1 MGEFY
6 AGMASLGLGYGPSFQ
21 GVERV
26 WGGAGVARGEI
37 AAPEGVAD
45 CGVGLHP
52 TVLDA
57 CFQVL
62 MAALPEAAGDPYVP
76 LGWESLELWE
86 RAPRRVL
93 CEARLREGAADTA
106 VADLWLRDAAGAA
119 FGRVR
124 GLLLKRATRQALL
137 GAAAGVDELLYEVV
151 WREVA
156 APAATAEFLAGP
168 AEVGALVA
176 PRLETLAAGVGFE
189 AGREARLEALLE
201 QRALGYALAGLR
213 QLGWSPVVGEAVEAA
228 ALRDGL
234 GVLPE
239 HTRLFARL
247 LALLGEVG
255 LLSADGSPGRWRVA
269 APDLP
274 TVSDEGLSE
283 AELEGSIAWALL
295 SRCGASLAAVLRG
308 EVAPLRL
315 LFPEQGVGAADLY
328 REAPVFRLTNAAL
341 AKAVERAVAGLPPGR
356 RLRVLEVGAG
366 TGGATASLLP
376 LLPRERTD
384 YAYTDVSAGFF
395 SAAEERFGP
404 AYPFVSYRVL
414 DIEREPQEQG
424 FAACG
429 YDLVVASN
437 VLHATRDVTASARHC
452 RSLLAPSGELALL
465 EVMEPRGWHDLTFG
479 LLEGWWR
486 FADSPLRSEHA
497 LLNASD
503 WRRALEAAG
512 FADVTILRPAADAG
526 PGVVLARSPSAEQPG
541 LWLLAADAGG
551 TADRLAAG
559 LAARGQRVV
568 MARPGAE
575 LALEAE
581 TIAGVEA
588 WRLRTGETA
597 DWRELLARLPVEP
610 PLRGVA
616 HLAALDAAAAGSE
629 AATTERLATD
639 AEAVVGGAL
648 ALTQALLGLG
658 APPTAG
664 LWLVTEG
671 AQVVAGEPGGR
682 LIGAALWGLGRTL
695 AREHPELGVRRLDLE
710 ADTELAA
717 LLDELLAPDG
727 EDEASRRG
735 TARLAPRLVRAGS
748 ETERLALPSE
758 AGWRLA
764 RGSERTLAGLHVERV
779 TIAPPGPG
787 EVAVA
792 LEAAGLN
799 FRDVLDTLGLVPVDA
814 GPLGLEFAGRI
825 VAVGADVKG
834 FAPGDRVVGLGSG
847 CFGDRVTTPAALVAR
862 LPAALAPAAA
872 ATLPSVFVTAALA
885 FELASLRRGDRVLV
899 HAGAG
904 GVGLAAIQLA
914 HAAGAEVFATASAA
928 KRGYLRGLGVE
939 HVHDSRSTGF
949 AAEILA
955 ATGGRGVD
963 VVLNSLTGEGFIA
976 ASLSAL
982 VPGGRFVEIAKR
994 DIWSAGTMSAARPD
1008 VVYHILAVDRLIVE
1022 EPDRI
1027 GSALRSALERMAA
1040 GELQALPYVSYPLSE
1055 ARLAMRRMQQ
1065 ARHIGKIV
1073 LTPPAAA
1080 TVRAG
1085 ATYLITGGLGGIGLA
1100 VAGWLADRGASHI
1113 ALNGRRAPNA
1123 AAAAAVAALRARG
1136 VTVEVIQ
1143 ADVAK
1148 AAEVDRLLAEIE
1160 ARMPPL
1166 AGVIHSVGL
1175 LRDGAVANQDWSRF
1189 AEVLNPKV
1197 LGGWRL
1203 HCATLHR
1210 PLELFVLF
1218 ASTAGLLGSR
1228 GQANHAAANVFLDQL
1243 ARCRRALGLPGLSV
1257 DWGAWSEI
1265 GEAAERRAALEA
1277 SLAAAGIGWIAPAQG
1292 LAALG
1297 RALAGE
1303 AAQLAVAAVDWNR
1316 VPPAPFLGELLAADR
1331 ARRGR
1336 PRAAAAEPPIA
1347 QRLARTPPAQRQADL
1362 VAWLGQAMQTVLRLP
1377 EPPDASIGFSALGM
1391 DSLMAVELRNRL
1403 NAQLR
1408 LDPPL
1413 PATILFDTPNLSAL
1427 AQSIQQRLGLNAKEE
1442 EEEEKPTSRPAVSS
1456 NALDRPEVA
1465 IVGMACR
1472 FPLAPDLGAYW
1483 RLLMEG
1489 TDAIVRIPTG
1499 RLKPIPEA
1507 GAGAEMA
1514 GLLDEIADFDPS
1526 HFGISHN
1533 EAPYIDPQ
1541 HRLLLEATW
1550 HALEN
1555 AGIAPIKLSGS
1566 RTGVFIGIGAADF
1579 AAQHAND
1586 LRVLSVYSGLGSGS
1600 FAAANRVSYV
1610 FGFTGPSFAVNTACA
1625 SSLTALHL
1633 AVTSL
1638 QADECDLAVVGG
1650 VNLLLHSSEFV
1661 SLSKAEV
1668 LSQTGRCRSFSSDAD
1683 GYVRGEGCG
1692 VVVLRRLGDAMSAG
1706 DRIAAVIKGSAISHV
1721 GASNGMSAPN
1731 GPAQEAVM
1739 RAAAAKAGID
1749 LASIEYLEAQGTGT
1763 PLGDAIE
1770 MGAIHNAMAQRREP
1784 ANPLRIGT
1792 VKTNIG
1798 NLEEASGM
1806 AALIKTILAMQHGV
1820 IPSTLHFR
1828 GFNQYIRI
1836 GSAPIRMVDR
1846 PESWLRAHGARR
1858 TAAVNGF
1865 GYGGANAHV
1874 ILQEAPPAEHDVDE
1888 PHLPYVL
1895 AMSARTPTALRTL
1908 ARLYANAVSRCRPAD
1923 VQTFCTSANTG
1934 RGDLGYRLAV
1944 IGTDREALESRL
1956 RVAGEGNSAPGIFR
1970 LAQRSKR
1977 KPRVGFLF
1985 SGRESLDEAPVSDLY
2000 RDEPVFREVIDR
2012 CAAIHGGTGD
2022 TALYELLIAPGAG
2035 QLARARD
2042 AEPALFAL
2050 QSALAALWD
2059 SWGIRPD
2066 YLLGEG
2072 TGELAAAACA
2082 GALNLEDGMRL
2093 VIERARLTDRLDAQS
2108 DRAEAVGKSSH
2119 DLQLE
2124 QFEAF
2129 ATSIQHRDVKR
2140 QLFSTMVGV
2149 PVPKETE
2156 AWPRYWREHIRRPVD
2171 VLAALRRLGET
2182 DCDVFVEI
2190 GPNANLVNLGRE
2202 HFVGRKAMW
2211 LASLQ
2216 TGSLLERAA
2225 LVEAVAG
2232 LYVAGCPVDF
2242 VALHRGRGGPWDDV
2256 PLYPFERQRYWL
2268 DEANF
2273 SAAASGM
2280 AETLKPVK

>member
-1 MGEFY
+1 MAQGLYEAEPAFREVVERCCAAADGLGALSHPLREVLLAAPGTGLAGLIDETAYTQPALYALQTGLWSLWRSWGLEAAAALGHSVGEFAAAHAAGVLSLEEGARLVARRGALMGALPSGGAMAVVFAPSESVAAALAGVNAGSSGVGLSLAAENGTHRVVSGPTDLVDAFVAKFAAVGARCQRLAVSHAFHSGLLDPMLDDLEAAAGSVEHREASLALVSNLTGTAFTAGTHPDAAYWRRHARSPVRYAEGVATLAGMGVDVLLELGPRPVLGPLALGCWPGEAAPVALSSLRPGVADERALSDAVAGLYAAGGSIDFKSREAGRGRRRIALPGYPFERTRHWIDAPKRRPGASGRLLLGVEHRSASGEVSWTQELSVTDPGWAADHAVFGSVVVPGALHACLAAATQAAPVSVRDGVIHAPLVLTDEPVEVQLLVSAPDETKERGWRVFARAAGSAAETPWRLHASGRVGAGAPSDEPELALAGLSERDVGEFY

-37 AAPEGVAD
+37 VAPEGVAD
-45 CGVGLHP
+45 SGVGLHP

-62 MAALPEAAGDPYVP
+62 MAALPEAAGDLYVP
-76 LGWESLELWE
+76 LGWELLELWE
-86 RAPRRVL
+86 RAPRRVA

-106 VADLWLRDAAGAA
+106 VVDLWLRDAAGAA

-156 APAATAEFLAGP
+156 APAATAAFLAGP

-189 AGREARLEALLE
+189 ARREAHLEALLE
-201 QRALGYALAGLR
+201 QRVQGYALAGLS
-213 QLGWSPVVGEAVEAA
+213 QLGWSPVVGEAVDAA
-228 ALRDGL
+228 ALRDRL

-239 HTRLFARL
+239 HARLFARL
-247 LALLGEVG
+247 LALLGEAG

-274 TVSDEGLSE
+274 SVSDEGLSE

-315 LFPEQGVGAADLY
+315 LFPEQGVGAANLY

-341 AKAVERAVAGLPPGR
+341 AEAVERAVAGLPPGR

-384 YAYTDVSAGFF
+384 YVYTDVSAGFF
-395 SAAEERFGP
+395 SAAEERFGA
-404 AYPFVSYRVL
+404 AYPFVSYRIL

-568 MARPGAE
+568 VARPGAE

-588 WRLRTGETA
+588 WRLRTGETS
-597 DWRELLARLPVEP
+597 DWRALLARLPAEP
-610 PLRGVA
+610 PLRGVV

-639 AEAVVGGAL
+639 AEAIVGGAL

-682 LIGAALWGLGRTL
+682 LIGAALWGFGRTL

-727 EDEASRRG
+727 EDEAARRG

-779 TIAPPGPG
+779 AIAPPGPG

-825 VAVGADVKG
+825 VAVGADVEG

-862 LPAALAPAAA
+862 LPRALAPAAA

-885 FELASLRRGDRVLV
+885 FELASLRRGDRVLI

-982 VPGGRFVEIAKR
+982 APGGRFVEIAKR
-994 DIWSAGTMSAARPD
+994 DIWSAETMSAARPD

-1143 ADVAK
+1143 ADVAE

-1277 SLAAAGIGWIAPAQG
+1277 SMAAAGIGWMAPAQG

-1331 ARRGR
+1331 ARRSR

-1362 VAWLGQAMQTVLRLP
+1362 VAWLGQALQTVLRLP
-1377 EPPDASIGFSALGM
+1377 EPPDASTGFSTLGM
-1391 DSLMAVELRNRL
+1391 DLLMAVELRNRL

-1413 PATILFDTPNLSAL
+1413 PATILFDSPNLSVL
-1427 AQSIQQRLGLNAKEE
+1427 AQSIQQRLGLNAKEQ
-1442 EEEEKPTSRPAVSS
+1442 EEEEKPEIMAEPSVPPDAAI
-1456 NALDRPEVA
+1456 AL
-1465 IVGMACR
+1465 VGLALR
-1472 FPLAPDLGAYW
+1472 FPGADDADTFW
-1483 RLLMEG
+1483 RLLADG
-1489 TDAIVRIPTG
+1489 RDAVVEVPRDRFDIDAWYDPN
-1499 RLKPIPEA
+1499 PETL
-1507 GAGAEMA
+1507 G
-1514 GLLDEIADFDPS
+1514 
-1526 HFGISHN
+1526 
-1533 EAPYIDPQ
+1533 Q
-1541 HRLLLEATW
+1541 
-1550 HALEN
+1550 
-1555 AGIAPIKLSGS
+1555 
-1566 RTGVFIGIGAADF
+1566 
-1579 AAQHAND
+1579 D
-1586 LRVLSVYSGLGSGS
+1586 LRATRGPHRPCGSV
-1600 FAAANRVSYV
+1600 
-1610 FGFTGPSFAVNTACA
+1610 
-1625 SSLTALHL
+1625 
-1633 AVTSL
+1633 
-1638 QADECDLAVVGG
+1638 
-1650 VNLLLHSSEFV
+1650 
-1661 SLSKAEV
+1661 
-1668 LSQTGRCRSFSSDAD
+1668 
-1683 GYVRGEGCG
+1683 
-1692 VVVLRRLGDAMSAG
+1692 
-1706 DRIAAVIKGSAISHV
+1706 
-1721 GASNGMSAPN
+1721 
-1731 GPAQEAVM
+1731 
-1739 RAAAAKAGID
+1739 
-1749 LASIEYLEAQGTGT
+1749 
-1763 PLGDAIE
+1763 
-1770 MGAIHNAMAQRREP
+1770 
-1784 ANPLRIGT
+1784 
-1792 VKTNIG
+1792 
-1798 NLEEASGM
+1798 
-1806 AALIKTILAMQHGV
+1806 
-1820 IPSTLHFR
+1820 
-1828 GFNQYIRI
+1828 
-1836 GSAPIRMVDR
+1836 
-1846 PESWLRAHGARR
+1846 
-1858 TAAVNGF
+1858 
-1865 GYGGANAHV
+1865 
-1874 ILQEAPPAEHDVDE
+1874 
-1888 PHLPYVL
+1888 
-1895 AMSARTPTALRTL
+1895 
-1908 ARLYANAVSRCRPAD
+1908 
-1923 VQTFCTSANTG
+1923 
-1934 RGDLGYRLAV
+1934 
-1944 IGTDREALESRL
+1944 
-1956 RVAGEGNSAPGIFR
+1956 
-1970 LAQRSKR
+1970 
-1977 KPRVGFLF
+1977 
-1985 SGRESLDEAPVSDLY
+1985 
-2000 RDEPVFREVIDR
+2000 
-2012 CAAIHGGTGD
+2012 
-2022 TALYELLIAPGAG
+2022 
-2035 QLARARD
+2035 
-2042 AEPALFAL
+2042 
-2050 QSALAALWD
+2050 
-2059 SWGIRPD
+2059 
-2066 YLLGEG
+2066 
-2072 TGELAAAACA
+2072 
-2082 GALNLEDGMRL
+2082 
-2093 VIERARLTDRLDAQS
+2093 
-2108 DRAEAVGKSSH
+2108 
-2119 DLQLE
+2119 
-2124 QFEAF
+2124 
-2129 ATSIQHRDVKR
+2129 
-2140 QLFSTMVGV
+2140 
-2149 PVPKETE
+2149 
-2156 AWPRYWREHIRRPVD
+2156 
-2171 VLAALRRLGET
+2171 
-2182 DCDVFVEI
+2182 
-2190 GPNANLVNLGRE
+2190 
-2202 HFVGRKAMW
+2202 
-2211 LASLQ
+2211 
-2216 TGSLLERAA
+2216 
-2225 LVEAVAG
+2225 
-2232 LYVAGCPVDF
+2232 
-2242 VALHRGRGGPWDDV
+2242 
-2256 PLYPFERQRYWL
+2256 
-2268 DEANF
+2268 
-2273 SAAASGM
+2273 
-2280 AETLKPVK
+2280 

>member
-1 MGEFY
+1 MEAHGTGTSLGDPIEVGAAAGALGAGRGLERPLLLGSVKANIGHLEAAAGIAGLIKVVLSLNAGELPGQVHFREPNPRIAWSELPVAVVRSRRPWPPGRRIAGVSSYGFSGTNAHVVVEGYAAAAAADSAIEERPAQVLALSAKSAWSLRELAGRYEAWLAGSPGASLGDLCFTAGVGRSHFEHRAAVVAGTLEELSAGLAAVRSGEPAGSAAATVHVGQRRGRPRIGVLFTGQGSQWAGMAQGLYEAEPTFREAVERCCAAADGLGALSHPLREVLLAAPGTGLAGLIDETAYTQPALYALQTGLWSLWRSWGLEAAAALGHSVGEFAAAHAAGVLSLEEGARLVARRGALMGALPSGGAMAVVFAPSEAVTAALVGVNAGSSGMGLSLAAENGTHRVVSGPADLVDAFVAKFAAAGARCQRLAVSHAFHSGLLDPMLDDLEAAAGSVEHREASLALVSNLTGTAFAAGTHPDAAYWRRHARSSVRYAEGVATLAGMGVDILLELGPRPVLGPLALGCWPGEGAPVALSSLRPGVADERALSEAVAGLYAAGGSIDFKSREAGRGRRRIALPGYPFERIRHWIDAPKRRPGASGHPLLGVEHRSASGEVSWTQELSATDPGWAADHAVFGSVVVPGALHACLAAATQAVPVSVRDGVIHAPLVLTDEPVEVQLLMSAPDEAKERGWRVFARAAVSAAETPWRLHASGRVGGGAPSEEPELALSGLRERDVGEFY

-395 SAAEERFGP
+395 SAAEERFGA

-779 TIAPPGPG
+779 AIAPPGPG

-982 VPGGRFVEIAKR
+982 APGGRFVEIAKR
-994 DIWSAGTMSAARPD
+994 DIWSAETMSAARPD

-1143 ADVAK
+1143 ADVAE

-1277 SLAAAGIGWIAPAQG
+1277 SMAAAGIGWMAPAQG

-1316 VPPAPFLGELLAADR
+1316 VPPTPFLGELLAADL
-1331 ARRGR
+1331 ARRSR

-1362 VAWLGQAMQTVLRLP
+1362 VAWLGQALQTVLRLP
-1377 EPPDASIGFSALGM
+1377 EPPDASIGFSTLGM

-1413 PATILFDTPNLSAL
+1413 PSTILFDSPNLSVL
-1427 AQSIQQRLGLNAKEE
+1427 AQSIQQRLGLNAKEQ
-1442 EEEEKPTSRPAVSS
+1442 EEEEKPTPRPAVPPDAAI
-1456 NALDRPEVA
+1456 AL
-1465 IVGMACR
+1465 VGLALR
-1472 FPLAPDLGAYW
+1472 FPGADDADTFW
-1483 RLLMEG
+1483 RLL
-1489 TDAIVRIPTG
+1489 
-1499 RLKPIPEA
+1499 
-1507 GAGAEMA
+1507 
-1514 GLLDEIADFDPS
+1514 AD
-1526 HFGISHN
+1526 G
-1533 EAPYIDPQ
+1533 
-1541 HRLLLEATW
+1541 W
-1550 HALEN
+1550 
-1555 AGIAPIKLSGS
+1555 KLSG
-1566 RTGVFIGIGAADF
+1566 GGAA
-1579 AAQHAND
+1579 
-1586 LRVLSVYSGLGSGS
+1586 
-1600 FAAANRVSYV
+1600 
-1610 FGFTGPSFAVNTACA
+1610 GP
-1625 SSLTALHL
+1625 
-1633 AVTSL
+1633 
-1638 QADECDLAVVGG
+1638 
-1650 VNLLLHSSEFV
+1650 
-1661 SLSKAEV
+1661 
-1668 LSQTGRCRSFSSDAD
+1668 
-1683 GYVRGEGCG
+1683 
-1692 VVVLRRLGDAMSAG
+1692 
-1706 DRIAAVIKGSAISHV
+1706 I
-1721 GASNGMSAPN
+1721 
-1731 GPAQEAVM
+1731 
-1739 RAAAAKAGID
+1739 
-1749 LASIEYLEAQGTGT
+1749 
-1763 PLGDAIE
+1763 
-1770 MGAIHNAMAQRREP
+1770 
-1784 ANPLRIGT
+1784 
-1792 VKTNIG
+1792 
-1798 NLEEASGM
+1798 
-1806 AALIKTILAMQHGV
+1806 
-1820 IPSTLHFR
+1820 
-1828 GFNQYIRI
+1828 
-1836 GSAPIRMVDR
+1836 
-1846 PESWLRAHGARR
+1846 
-1858 TAAVNGF
+1858 
-1865 GYGGANAHV
+1865 
-1874 ILQEAPPAEHDVDE
+1874 
-1888 PHLPYVL
+1888 
-1895 AMSARTPTALRTL
+1895 
-1908 ARLYANAVSRCRPAD
+1908 
-1923 VQTFCTSANTG
+1923 
-1934 RGDLGYRLAV
+1934 
-1944 IGTDREALESRL
+1944 
-1956 RVAGEGNSAPGIFR
+1956 
-1970 LAQRSKR
+1970 
-1977 KPRVGFLF
+1977 
-1985 SGRESLDEAPVSDLY
+1985 
-2000 RDEPVFREVIDR
+2000 
-2012 CAAIHGGTGD
+2012 
-2022 TALYELLIAPGAG
+2022 
-2035 QLARARD
+2035 
-2042 AEPALFAL
+2042 
-2050 QSALAALWD
+2050 
-2059 SWGIRPD
+2059 
-2066 YLLGEG
+2066 
-2072 TGELAAAACA
+2072 
-2082 GALNLEDGMRL
+2082 
-2093 VIERARLTDRLDAQS
+2093 
-2108 DRAEAVGKSSH
+2108 
-2119 DLQLE
+2119 
-2124 QFEAF
+2124 
-2129 ATSIQHRDVKR
+2129 
-2140 QLFSTMVGV
+2140 
-2149 PVPKETE
+2149 
-2156 AWPRYWREHIRRPVD
+2156 
-2171 VLAALRRLGET
+2171 
-2182 DCDVFVEI
+2182 
-2190 GPNANLVNLGRE
+2190 
-2202 HFVGRKAMW
+2202 
-2211 LASLQ
+2211 
-2216 TGSLLERAA
+2216 
-2225 LVEAVAG
+2225 
-2232 LYVAGCPVDF
+2232 
-2242 VALHRGRGGPWDDV
+2242 
-2256 PLYPFERQRYWL
+2256 
-2268 DEANF
+2268 
-2273 SAAASGM
+2273 
-2280 AETLKPVK
+2280 